1 MSHNVGGI
9 MKTSF
14 LHIYRI
20 FKVTAITALFLITG
34 LVQIQNAIGAGSSK
48 VSTPSSQERRQK
60 ANIHFDKGE
69 SFREQ
74 GNYKEASN
82 AFKKAVR
89 ADSTY
94 AEAYSNLGYTL
105 RKQNLYGKAVNAYQ
119 KAIKLKPKLAQAHEY
134 LGEAY
139 AEMDEFEKAEKELGI
154 LRQLGSEET
163 DKLEKFIADTKAGK
177 KTDSKW

>member
-1 MSHNVGGI
+1 

-14 LHIYRI
+14 LHIYNI
-20 FKVTAITALFLITG
+20 FGVTAITALFIITG
-34 LVQIQNAIGAGSSK
+34 LFQFQNAYGAGSPK
-48 VSTPSSQERRQK
+48 VSPPSPQERRQK

-69 SFREQ
+69 SFRKQ
-74 GNYKEASN
+74 GNYKEASR
-82 AFKKAVR
+82 AFEKAVR
-89 ADSTY
+89 ADRSY
-94 AEAYSNLGYTL
+94 AEAYNNLGYTY
-105 RKQNLYGKAVNAYQ
+105 RKQNLYGKAVKAYR

-139 AEMDEFEKAEKELGI
+139 AEMGEFEIAEKELSI
-154 LRQLGSEET
+154 LRQLGSDES

>member
-1 MSHNVGGI
+1 

-14 LHIYRI
+14 LNIYNI
-20 FKVTAITALFLITG
+20 FSVTAISILFLIAG
-34 LVQIQNAIGAGSSK
+34 LFQFQNAYGAGSPK
-48 VSTPSSQERRQK
+48 VSTPSPQERRQK

-69 SFREQ
+69 SFRKE
-74 GNYKEASN
+74 GNYKEASK

-105 RKQNLYGKAVNAYQ
+105 RKQNLYGKAIKAYR

-139 AEMDEFEKAEKELGI
+139 AEMSEFEKAEKELNT
-154 LRQLGSEET
+154 LRQLDSDEAG
-163 DKLEKFIADTKAGK
+163 KLEKFIADTKAGK

>member
-1 MSHNVGGI
+1 MTTAS
-9 MKTSF
+9 
-14 LHIYRI
+14 LYIYNI
-20 FKVTAITALFLITG
+20 FRVTAITVLFLLTG
-34 LVQIQNAIGAGSSK
+34 LFQFQNAMGAGSPK
-48 VSTPSSQERRQK
+48 VSTPSPQERRQK

-74 GNYKEASN
+74 GNYKEASK

-89 ADSTY
+89 EDSTY

-105 RKQNLYGKAVNAYQ
+105 RKQNLYGKAVKAYR

-139 AEMDEFEKAEKELGI
+139 AEMGEFEKAEKELSI
-154 LRQLGSEET
+154 LRQFGSEEAG
-163 DKLEKFIADTKAGK
+163 KLEKFIADTKAGK
-177 KTDSKW
+177 KTESKW

>member
-1 MSHNVGGI
+1 

-20 FKVTAITALFLITG
+20 FKVTAISILFLIAG
-34 LVQIQNAIGAGSSK
+34 LFQFQNAYGAGSPK
-48 VSTPSSQERRQK
+48 VSSPSPQELRQK

-69 SFREQ
+69 SFRKQ
-74 GNYKEASN
+74 GKYKEASK
-82 AFKKAVR
+82 AFQKAVR
-89 ADSTY
+89 ADRTY
-94 AEAYSNLGYTL
+94 AEAYSNLGYAY
-105 RKQNLYGKAVNAYQ
+105 RKQNLYGKAVKAYR

-139 AEMDEFEKAEKELGI
+139 AEMGEFEKAEKELSI
-154 LRQLGSEET
+154 LRQLGSDESDT
-163 DKLEKFIADTKAGK
+163 LEKFIADTKAGK